1 MSDIRE
7 HTLDACILDL
17 CSPEDRMDISI
28 RWKQLGVISF
38 LCAGA
43 ALAAAQT
50 TSGSNITFSVNGRV
64 GFVLNKGIAAADFT
78 HSGQLSYGFL
88 SSAVGLWV
96 ENPAGLYRLQLP
108 QNADPDEMQVAD
120 FNNDGNLDI
129 AVELRAAN
137 RLNILLGHGDGTFQF
152 APDVIL
158 SGHPRAIVPAN
169 FDKDGFADLAVIVC
183 TDQSICSLQRFHGNG
198 DGTFALAQTIAL
210 PGNKHVFAAGM
221 MTSVDFNRD
230 GNNDVALI
238 ANNSIVMVFTSSANG
253 TLQLHTK
260 FALPA
265 GTTASALAWGSIK
278 KAAPPV
284 PDLVVR
290 VIGPCISPC
299 ISNTL
304 NTAYVYVNDGTGL
317 FHLSAHLPLTNSA
330 YGGLIGVGDIDGDQ
344 KADIVGFTSDPNNQV
359 MDYAL
364 GRGDGTFNG
373 TVHALGQA
381 DLTPGSNTLPPTYF
395 DRPRAMVM
403 RDVNSDSRLD
413 IALQDS
419 GALQIVNQNGAT
431 NCIPPSTATLGA
443 RICTPAGTTATA
455 GQPFVVSASGAS
467 PAGVKR
473 LELWVNGKKTYQTWS
488 EQLKFPLT
496 LSAGTYRISV
506 IAVDVGD
513 THVASQPV
521 LLTVQ

>member
-1 MSDIRE
+1 MSG
-7 HTLDACILDL
+7 
-17 CSPEDRMDISI
+17 
-28 RWKQLGVISF
+28 Q
-38 LCAGA
+38 
-43 ALAAAQT
+43 
-50 TSGSNITFSVNGRV
+50 NITFSVSGRV

-78 HSGQLSYGFL
+78 HSGQLSYAFL
-88 SSAVGLWV
+88 SSALGLWV
-96 ENPAGLYRLQLP
+96 ENPPAGSYPYRLQLP

-137 RLNILLGHGDGTFQF
+137 RLNILLGNGDGTFRF

-158 SGHPRAIVPAN
+158 TGHPRAIVPAN
-169 FDKDGFADLAVIVC
+169 FDKDGNADLAVMVC
-183 TDQSICSLQRFHGNG
+183 SDQSICSLQRFHGNG
-198 DGTFALAQTIAL
+198 DGTFALAQTISL

-221 MTSVDFNRD
+221 MTSVDFNGD

-260 FALPA
+260 FSLPA

-278 KAAPPV
+278 QEAPPR

-290 VIGPCISPC
+290 AIGPCTSPC
-299 ISNTL
+299 GT
-304 NTAYVYVNDGTGL
+304 NTAYVYVNDGTGH
-317 FHLSAHLPLTNSA
+317 FHLSAQVPLTKST

-344 KADIVGFTSDPNNQV
+344 KADIVGFTSDPANQV

-381 DLTPGSNTLPPTYF
+381 DLTPGSNVLPPTYY

-403 RDVNSDSRLD
+403 RDVNADSRLD
-413 IALQDS
+413 IALQNS
-419 GALQIVNQNGAT
+419 GALQIVNQNGAI
-431 NCIPPSTATLGA
+431 NCIPPSTAQLGA
-443 RICTPAGTTATA
+443 TICSPTGTTATA
-455 GQPFVVSASGAS
+455 GKPFTVSASGAS

-473 LELWVNGKKTYQTWS
+473 LELWVNGKKTYETWS
-488 EQLKFPLT
+488 EQLKFALT

-506 IAVDVGD
+506 IAVDVSD
-513 THVASQPV
+513 AHVASNPV
-521 LLTVQ
+521 ILTVQ

>member
-1 MSDIRE
+1 MGRKPGWI
-7 HTLDACILDL
+7 
-17 CSPEDRMDISI
+17 
-28 RWKQLGVISF
+28 V
-38 LCAGA
+38 
-43 ALAAAQT
+43 
-50 TSGSNITFSVNGRV
+50 SV
-64 GFVLNKGIAAADFT
+64 
-78 HSGQLSYGFL
+78 
-88 SSAVGLWV
+88 
-96 ENPAGLYRLQLP
+96 LQLP
-108 QNADPDEMQVAD
+108 QNADPDEIQVAD

-221 MTSVDFNRD
+221 MTSVDFNGD

-260 FALPA
+260 FSLPA

-278 KAAPPV
+278 QAAPPT

-290 VIGPCISPC
+290 AIGPCGSPC
-299 ISNTL
+299 ST
-304 NTAYVYVNDGTGL
+304 NTAYVYVNDGTGH
-317 FHLSAHLPLTNSA
+317 FHLSAHLPLTGTT

-373 TVHALGQA
+373 TVHALGQT
-381 DLTPGSNTLPPTYF
+381 DLTPGSDTLPPSYY

-403 RDVNSDSRLD
+403 RDVNGDSRLD
-413 IALQDS
+413 IALHECWCD
-419 GALQIVNQNGAT
+419 
-431 NCIPPSTATLGA
+431 
-443 RICTPAGTTATA
+443 
-455 GQPFVVSASGAS
+455 
-467 PAGVKR
+467 
-473 LELWVNGKKTYQTWS
+473 
-488 EQLKFPLT
+488 
-496 LSAGTYRISV
+496 
-506 IAVDVGD
+506 VDCESKWRD
-513 THVASQPV
+513 
-521 LLTVQ
+521 

>member
-1 MSDIRE
+1 M
-7 HTLDACILDL
+7 
-17 CSPEDRMDISI
+17 
-28 RWKQLGVISF
+28 
-38 LCAGA
+38 
-43 ALAAAQT
+43 
-50 TSGSNITFSVNGRV
+50 
-64 GFVLNKGIAAADFT
+64 
-78 HSGQLSYGFL
+78 
-88 SSAVGLWV
+88 
-96 ENPAGLYRLQLP
+96 
-108 QNADPDEMQVAD
+108 
-120 FNNDGNLDI
+120 
-129 AVELRAAN
+129 
-137 RLNILLGHGDGTFQF
+137 
-152 APDVIL
+152 IL

-183 TDQSICSLQRFHGNG
+183 SDQSICSLQRFHGNG

-221 MTSVDFNRD
+221 MTSVDFNGD

-278 KAAPPV
+278 QGAPPT

-290 VIGPCISPC
+290 AIGPCTSPC
-299 ISNTL
+299 ST
-304 NTAYVYVNDGTGL
+304 NTAYVYVNDGTGH
-317 FHLSAHLPLTNSA
+317 FHLSAHVPLTGTT

-359 MDYAL
+359 MEYAL

-373 TVHALGQA
+373 TVHALGQT
-381 DLTPGSNTLPPTYF
+381 DLSLPNAL

-403 RDVNSDSRLD
+403 RDLNGDSRLD

-431 NCIPPSTATLGA
+431 NCIPPSTAQLGA
-443 RICTPAGTTATA
+443 RICTPPGTTAKA

-473 LELWVNGKKTYQTWS
+473 LELWVNGKKAYQTWS